1 MSIYQQ
7 FLRKI
12 YSKNEY
18 LILNSQI
25 GHEGINFN
33 DYNNF
38 NEWLNYL
45 KQIQINKS
53 ELRIP

>member
-12 YSKNEY
+12 YSKNGY

-25 GHEGINFN
+25 GHGGINFS